1 MSRVPTMLTV
11 EEAGSILRIGR
22 TAAYALAHQW
32 LDTNGESGLP
42 VKYVGRL
49 LRVPTAQFE
58 QAFAIHIARDGE
70 ELAVAGGVSPSSP
83 QPRVHVVP
91 DSPAPT
97 PSRRRRRAG
106 ESQDALPFAR

>member
-1 MSRVPTMLTV
+1 MSRVRTMLTV

-32 LDTNGESGLP
+32 LDTKGEQGLP

-58 QAFAIHIARDGE
+58 QVFAIRIAWEGE
-70 ELAVAGGVSPSSP
+70 ELAVSADAPAPPIGPVV
-83 QPRVHVVP
+83 RVVP
-91 DSPAPT
+91 ETLPASPP
-97 PSRRRRRAG
+97 RRRRRAS
-106 ESQDALPFAR
+106 ESQSALPFAR